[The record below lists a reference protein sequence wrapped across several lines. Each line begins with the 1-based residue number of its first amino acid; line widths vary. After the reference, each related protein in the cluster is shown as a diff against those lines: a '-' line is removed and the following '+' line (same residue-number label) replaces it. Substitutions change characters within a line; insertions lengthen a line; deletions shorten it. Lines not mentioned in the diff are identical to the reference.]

1 MQKAVKSQ
9 KRVDLIESIIDDIR
23 NHEKF
28 DNNIKRTSPEKEIQ
42 KDIFQ
47 RLEKKSLKPIV
58 QNYLGCSTKHAEEIV
73 TTKFKWESDKN
84 TTLNNFNRF
93 GLNHRADATLE
104 IDGFTIAI
112 EIKKGNLKEGIGQSL
127 LYSSVYDFIIF
138 IYVDYTLDSSVKK
151 SILGTEEEAI
161 INKLWDAHN
170 IKIKIV

>member
-127 LYSSVYDFIIF
+127 LYSSVYDFVIF
-138 IYVDYTLDSSVKK
+138 IYVDYTPDFRVRD
-151 SILGTEEEAI
+151 SILRKEEQDI

-170 IKIKIV
+170 IKIEII

>member
-1 MQKAVKSQ
+1 MKKSVKSK
-9 KRVDLIESIIDDIR
+9 KRVDLINKIISDIIS
-23 NHEKF
+23 HEKF
-28 DNNIKRTSPEKEIQ
+28 ENNIKRNSPEYEIQ

-58 QNYLGCSTKHAEEIV
+58 QDYLGCSDKHATEIV

-93 GLNHRADATLE
+93 GINHRADATLE

-170 IKIKIV
+170 IRIEIV

>member
-9 KRVDLIESIIDDIR
+9 KRVDLINSIIDDIK

-47 RLEKKSLKPIV
+47 RLEKKSLKSIV
-58 QNYLGCSTKHAEEIV
+58 QNYLDCSTKHAEEIV
-73 TTKFKWESDKN
+73 TKKFKWESDKN
-84 TTLNNFNRF
+84 TTLHNFNRF
-93 GLNHRADATLE
+93 GINHRADATLE

-112 EIKKGNLKEGIGQSL
+112 EIKKDNIKEGIGQSL
-127 LYSSVYDFIIF
+127 LYSSVYDFVIF
-138 IYVDYTLDSSVKK
+138 VFVDHTADFSVKN
-151 SILGTEEEAI
+151 SLSRTEENDI

-170 IKIKIV
+170 IKIEIV